1 MRYLKINMHWF
12 LQITPTGFRLCPVG
26 YGETWRGNP
35 RFDAL
40 LED

>member
-1 MRYLKINMHWF
+1 MPYLKTNMLWLF
-12 LQITPTGFRLCPVG
+12 QITPTGFRLRFSG
-26 YGETWRGNP
+26 YGETWRDDP